1 VDRPGVRP
9 EKAKAVLQVPDPGA
23 GEGVPFQC
31 IRVQAETLGA
41 GQEFAVDR
49 ATGKRLIQLFLEN
62 KYNNIPCSIGQ
73 DMVPEP
79 AHEEQ
84 EELAA
89 PGQSAEQ

>member
-49 ATGKRLIQLFLEN
+49 ATGK
-62 KYNNIPCSIGQ
+62 
-73 DMVPEP
+73 
-79 AHEEQ
+79 
-84 EELAA
+84 
-89 PGQSAEQ
+89 